1 MSSVGYMRKEQLKLI
16 GTFQKMDRLKLT
28 SVVMW
33 FSPNGQLSSTLQDSG
48 FASYDHLPLYL
59 IP

>member
-1 MSSVGYMRKEQLKLI
+1 MCSVGYMRKEQLRFI

-33 FSPNGQLSSTLQDSG
+33 FSPMGQLSSTLQDNG
-48 FASYDHLPLYL
+48 FVLLPLYL
-59 IP
+59 TP